1 MMPAQ
6 EVVSHSWH
14 NIRMLWGERAGVGV
28 SWQQRLGAVP
38 EPPAMAGD
46 IAASCR
52 GTGEK
57 RLCMRALSSSNHSGF
72 VDFCYHFPSNP
83 TNLGG
88 SPTLKPHLR
97 LIATMGKSAESVGLS
112 PPLNCIQ
119 KPFSFSFFF

>member
-1 MMPAQ
+1 MMPGQ

-14 NIRMLWGERAGVGV
+14 NIRMLWGERAGVGA

-38 EPPAMAGD
+38 EPPAIAGD
-46 IAASCR
+46 IPASCR

-57 RLCMRALSSSNHSGF
+57 WLCMRTPSSSNHSSF
-72 VDFCYHFPSNP
+72 VVFCYHFPSDP

-97 LIATMGKSAESVGLS
+97 LIATMGKGAESLLGYPLLS
-112 PPLNCIQ
+112 IASKIL
-119 KPFSFSFFF
+119 FHLFFF